1 MVKVAL
7 FELWGKEGML
17 HYASQLANSLSAT
30 GAVQLTVIVPPG
42 TDVSLLNPEIEVVY
56 HPVIMQVTLLEVLQ
70 APIKLIQIPS
80 LLRKLKAINPD
91 VVHINNVHSW
101 YFFLLPFLKKFPL
114 ALTLHDVN
122 PHPGADDTFRKRQEI
137 KLLVNAAK
145 HIFVHGDVLKEQLAQ
160 RNPTVPRESVSVI
173 PHGDYEFFSKN
184 KQRWKSTDRVP
195 TLLFFGRIREYKG
208 LAELLKASNIL
219 VKKYPKMR
227 LVIAGDGDFGP
238 YEELVGS
245 DLNLTLINR
254 YIPDEEVAELFCD
267 ATAVV
272 LPYRE
277 ASQSG
282 VVAIAAALGTP
293 IVATRV
299 GAITEVLTNR
309 ITALLVEPQNPSLL
323 AEAVAEMI
331 DSVELQESISAR
343 LTTEL
348 LPKLGWDR
356 IAATTIA
363 AYDELLSASSKQDQ
377 SSCSA

>member
-1 MVKVAL
+1 
-7 FELWGKEGML
+7 
-17 HYASQLANSLSAT
+17 
-30 GAVQLTVIVPPG
+30 
-42 TDVSLLNPEIEVVY
+42 
-56 HPVIMQVTLLEVLQ
+56 
-70 APIKLIQIPS
+70 
-80 LLRKLKAINPD
+80 
-91 VVHINNVHSW
+91 
-101 YFFLLPFLKKFPL
+101 L

-219 VKKYPKMR
+219 VEKYPKMR